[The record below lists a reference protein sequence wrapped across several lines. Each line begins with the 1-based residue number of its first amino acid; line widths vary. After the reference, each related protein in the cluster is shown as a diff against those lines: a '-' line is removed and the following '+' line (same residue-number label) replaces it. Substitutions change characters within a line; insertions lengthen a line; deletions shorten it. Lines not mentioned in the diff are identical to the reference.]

1 MHKKPRESP
10 DIFRNYW
17 YGRTCM
23 CIAILFF
30 CFTSALLDA
39 EAHSERTAPITYP
52 GRSRLAGY
60 GRVPCPT
67 LLWRESMVL
76 QFSVQA
82 CTYTYGGALAGL
94 LLKMVA
100 HCLQCSLPA
109 YRWITMPHPCTPQ
122 TLQLMVTACGSGA
135 RLHRHLVNSSWS
147 THLFGGRTWCSFCF
161 LFLVV

>member
-82 CTYTYGGALAGL
+82 CTSVTMSHATP
-94 LLKMVA
+94 MVEPW
-100 HCLQCSLPA
+100 PA
-109 YRWITMPHPCTPQ
+109 YFSKWSHIACSAACPHTGELPCHIP
-122 TLQLMVTACGSGA
+122 AH
-135 RLHRHLVNSSWS
+135 HRRCSSWLL
-147 THLFGGRTWCSFCF
+147 HVGLAQDCIGI
-161 LFLVV
+161 L